1 MLYYPH
7 MQVRK
12 FGGELVPFDRE
23 KVIASVMKTGASREE
38 AEAVLVSIEPS
49 LQDGMPTKEL
59 YRLVHETLK
68 GRSMC
73 FACRYGLR
81 EALQKLGP
89 AGFKFEKYVASILNA
104 YNYVASVPEADLQGA
119 CVAHEVDVVAEK
131 EGQRI
136 FIEAKFRN
144 NENGVVS
151 LKDIMATW
159 SRFIDLV
166 DGASV
171 GKVDHFDACWVVT
184 NARFS
189 DRARQFGECKGMR
202 LRGWGYPKDNSF
214 GQMIDHRALYPVTVL
229 HDLSQAE
236 LEALSRHGM
245 MLCRQ
250 VEQIEPEDLAEQI
263 GGSEERA
270 RELIELCTTVVDD

>member
-1 MLYYPH
+1 

-104 YNYVASVPEADLQGA
+104 YNYVASVPESDLQGA

-214 GQMIDHRALYPVTVL
+214 GQMIDHQALYPVTVL
-229 HDLSQAE
+229 DGLMADE
-236 LEALSRHGM
+236 LESMAKVGL
-245 MLCRQ
+245 MLCREVGE
-250 VEQIEPEDLAEQI
+250 VEVEDLAQKI
-263 GGSEERA
+263 HVSHERA
-270 RELIELCTTVVDD
+270 QELIELCDDVVGEE